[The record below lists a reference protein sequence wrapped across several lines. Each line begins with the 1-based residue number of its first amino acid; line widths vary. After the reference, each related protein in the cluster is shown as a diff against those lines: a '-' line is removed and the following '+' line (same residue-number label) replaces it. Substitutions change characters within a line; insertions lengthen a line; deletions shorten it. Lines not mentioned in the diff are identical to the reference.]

1 MDIEGYQPTV
11 TQAPPSL
18 LRQWLHAL
26 ETGAPATVS
35 SASAGE
41 SPAALFDRLCLLCE
55 TDPKVLAQGDAQKEK
70 NVRET
75 LRWAMHDLLMSL
87 FDAPEAPDVETLV
100 SCFRAMVAYHPPRPG
115 DLYQINYERFFRLAD
130 PLLSSQPAGS
140 PSWTLLTTLKQYYS
154 AATGTRK

>member
-11 TQAPPSL
+11 TQAPVPQL
-18 LRQWLHAL
+18 LQWLGDLA
-26 ETGAPATVS
+26 TGPCPHVTQQ
-35 SASAGE
+35 E
-41 SPAALFDRLCLLCE
+41 SFDRLCLLCE

-100 SCFRAMVAYHPPRPG
+100 SCFRAMVAYHPPRQG

-140 PSWTLLTTLKQYYS
+140 PSWTLLTTLQQYYS
-154 AATGTRK
+154 AATGPAK